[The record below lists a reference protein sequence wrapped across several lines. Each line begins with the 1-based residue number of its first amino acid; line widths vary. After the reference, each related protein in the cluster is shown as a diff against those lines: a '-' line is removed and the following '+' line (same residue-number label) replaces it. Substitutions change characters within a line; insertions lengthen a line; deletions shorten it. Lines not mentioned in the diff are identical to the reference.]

1 MARKIMFKD
10 AINEAIRLEME
21 KDESVILLGL
31 DVAGS
36 AGTGEERDSWGGVLG
51 VTKGLYPLF
60 PDRIIDTPI
69 SESSYIGTAIGA
81 SACGMRAIG
90 ELMFAD
96 FLGVC
101 FDQIYNQAAKFRYMF
116 GGKAVTPVTIRTI
129 IGAGFCAAAQHSQS
143 PYSIFTHV
151 PGLKCIVP
159 SNAYDAKGLLTASI
173 RDDDPCIFFEHKA
186 LYTAKGEVPE
196 EDYAIPLGK
205 ANILQEG
212 DDVTIVALGLMVDK
226 AQKAAKKLSK
236 DGIKCTIIDPRTTSP
251 LDTDSIFSSVKKTGR
266 LVVVDEDSSRC
277 GFAADVVAIATQ
289 EVFSSLKSA
298 PQMVVPPFVPVPFA
312 KNLEDAY
319 IPSAAKVEDAVR
331 KVME

>member
-312 KNLEDAY
+312 KNLEEAY